1 MKLIVD
7 AQLPVKLCEI
17 LNQIGLGSIHV
28 DELPQ
33 GDETP
38 DVEITQFADRENLT
52 VVTKDFDFYHSY
64 MALGRPKKLFLVT
77 TGNLK
82 NRQLFDLFRNNS
94 LIIKNALERSDFI
107 ELSNEGITERGSKKE

>member
-7 AQLPVKLCEI
+7 AQLPIKLCEI
-17 LNQIGLGSIHV
+17 LKQLGIEAIHV

-38 DVEITQFADRENLT
+38 DVEITNYADQGNLV
-52 VVTKDFDFYHSY
+52 VVTKDSDFYYSHIT
-64 MALGRPKKLFLVT
+64 LDKPKKLFLIT

-82 NRQLFDLFRNNS
+82 NRQLFDLFRNNIS
-94 LIIKNALERSDFI
+94 IIKNALSRSCFI
-107 ELSNEGITERGSKKE
+107 ELNSEGIIEY

>member
-7 AQLPVKLCEI
+7 AQLPIKLCEI
-17 LNQIGLGSIHV
+17 LSQLGLKCIHIS
-28 DELPQ
+28 ELPK

-38 DVEITQFADRENLT
+38 DIEISKFADSQNLF
-52 VVTKDFDFYHSY
+52 VVTKYFDFYHSY
-64 MALGRPKKLFLVT
+64 MTLGKPKKLFLIT

-94 LIIKNALERSDFI
+94 LIIKNALDRSSLVK
-107 ELSNEGITERGSKKE
+107 LSNKGITEHE

>member
-1 MKLIVD
+1 MKLILD

-17 LNQIGLGSIHV
+17 LKQLGLESIHV
-28 DELPQ
+28 DELPK

-38 DVEITQFADRENLT
+38 DMEITKFADLENFI

-64 MALGRPKKLFLVT
+64 MALGRPKKLFLIT

-82 NRQLFDLFRNNS
+82 NRQLFDLFRNNA
-94 LIIKNALERSDFI
+94 LIIKNALIKSSFV
-107 ELSNEGITERGSKKE
+107 ELSNDGIIEHE

>member
-17 LNQIGLGSIHV
+17 LKKMELDSIHV
-28 DELPQ
+28 DELPK

-38 DVEITQFADRENLT
+38 DNEIIKFADTENLF
-52 VVTKDFDFYHSY
+52 VVSKGYDFYHSH
-64 MALGRPKKLFLVT
+64 MALGKPKKLFLIA

-82 NRQLFDLFRNNS
+82 NRQLFDLFRTNT
-94 LIIKNALERSDFI
+94 LLIKNALDKSSFV
-107 ELSNEGITERGSKKE
+107 ELSNEGLIQHS

>member
-17 LNQIGLGSIHV
+17 LNQLGLDSMHV
-28 DELPQ
+28 DELPK
-33 GDETP
+33 GDETT
-38 DVEITQFADRENLT
+38 DTEIIRFADHKDLI

-64 MALGRPKKLFLVT
+64 MTLSKPKKLFLIT

-94 LIIKNALERSDFI
+94 LIIKNALNRSSFV
-107 ELSNEGITERGSKKE
+107 ELSNQGITEHK